1 MLTAFA
7 RAFKT
12 PDLRKKLLFTLGI
25 IVIYRLGA
33 HIPIPGV
40 DYQNVQT
47 CMNQANSSSGLFGL
61 VNMFSGGALLQITV
75 FALGIMPYIT
85 ASIILQLLTV
95 VIPRLEALKKEGQ
108 AGTAKITQYTRY
120 LTVALA
126 ILQGTGLVATART
139 GALFQGCPVASEIVP
154 DQSIFIT
161 ITMVI
166 TMTAGTCVMMW
177 LGELVTD
184 KGIGNGM
191 SILMFISIAATF
203 PSALWAIK
211 KQGSLADGWI
221 EFGTVILVGL
231 VMVALVVFVEQAQR
245 RIPVQYAKRMI
256 GRRSYGGTSTYIPL
270 KVNQAGVIPVIF
282 ASSLLYIPALVAQ
295 FAGGD
300 SQWKV
305 WIDDHLTKGNHPI
318 YIVTYFLLIVFF
330 AFFYVAISF
339 NPEEVA
345 DNMKK
350 YGGFIPGIRAGRP
363 TAEYLSYV
371 LNRITWPG
379 SLYLGLIA
387 LVPTMALV
395 GFGAN
400 QNFPFGGTSILIIVG
415 VGLETV
421 KQIESQ
427 LQQRNYEGFLR

>member
-25 IVIYRLGA
+25 VLLYRVGA
-33 HIPIPGV
+33 HVPVPGV
-40 DYQNVQT
+40 SYAAVDA
-47 CMNQANSSSGLFGL
+47 CMKQAGANSGLFGL
-61 VNMFSGGALLQITV
+61 VNMFSGGALLQITI

-108 AGTAKITQYTRY
+108 TGQAKITQYTRY

-126 ILQGTGLVATART
+126 VLQGTGLVATARS
-139 GALFQGCPVASEIVP
+139 GAIFQNCPQASEIVP
-154 DQSIFIT
+154 SDSIFTT

-166 TMTAGTCVMMW
+166 TMTTGTAMVMW
-177 LGELVTD
+177 LGELITD
-184 KGIGNGM
+184 RGIGNGM
-191 SILMFISIAATF
+191 SILMFVGIASGF
-203 PSALWAIK
+203 PSALWGIK
-211 KQGSLADGWI
+211 LSGKLADGWI
-221 EFGTVILVGL
+221 EFFSVIVVGL
-231 VMVALVVFVEQAQR
+231 AMVALVVFVEQAQR

-295 FAGGD
+295 FSGSKAA
-300 SQWKV
+300 WAT
-305 WIDDHLTKGNHPI
+305 WIAANFTKGDHPV

-387 LVPTMALV
+387 LVPTVALV
-395 GFGAN
+395 LFKAN